1 MVRCSNDLMAVDD
14 NENGGGLDGSSHWV
28 DMVRFGHRGGDGDF
42 LARIDGVGHEV
53 KGLEFDYDAAEGEG
67 NYSVNDNNNKYL

>member
-1 MVRCSNDLMAVDD
+1 MIMKSVEDWMEVVIGWIWCDL
-14 NENGGGLDGSSHWV
+14 GIG
-28 DMVRFGHRGGDGDF
+28 GGDGDF